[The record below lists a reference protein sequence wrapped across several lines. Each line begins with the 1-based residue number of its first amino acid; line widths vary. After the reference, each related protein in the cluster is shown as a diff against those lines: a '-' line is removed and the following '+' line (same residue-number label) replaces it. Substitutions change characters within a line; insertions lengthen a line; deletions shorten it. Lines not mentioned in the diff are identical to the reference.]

1 MAAKKEAETATTKK
15 PAVKKT
21 AAKTTAAK
29 KVSAEKVSKKA
40 PSNEAATIRVQYY
53 RSAIGFNVQ
62 QKLTIKGLGFGKLNS
77 TRDLIDTPA
86 LRGMIAK
93 VPHLVRVIE

>member
-1 MAAKKEAETATTKK
+1 MAAKKETQTAT
-15 PAVKKT
+15 AKKT
-21 AAKTTAAK
+21 AAKKTAK
-29 KVSAEKVSKKA
+29 KASAGK
-40 PSNEAATIRVQYY
+40 IRIQYV

-77 TRDLIDTPA
+77 TRELVDTPA

-93 VPHLVRVIE
+93 VPHLVRIVE